1 MDLTKFK
8 REDFEN
14 LRHRRWDEDIGKFNS
29 LIIIP
34 NECVHDSGFQ
44 CMEFVALDK
53 DNNPICK
60 LGGGADV
67 IHLDGIGGYGDRE
80 SVAWPRYLIESK
92 AWSIDCLPC
101 GYLRLFSRQSLTC
114 GHDLSSFEIYAE

>member
-8 REDFEN
+8 REDFEK
-14 LRHRRWDEDIGKFNS
+14 LPHRRWDEDIGKFNS
-29 LIIIP
+29 LVIIP
-34 NECVHDSGFQ
+34 NEYVHDSGFQ

-60 LGGGADV
+60 LGGGTDV
-67 IHLDGIGGYGDRE
+67 INLYDNRE
-80 SVAWPRYLIESK
+80 SASWPRPLIEAK

-101 GYLRLFSRQSLTC
+101 GYLRLFSRKLTC
-114 GHDLSSFEIYAE
+114 GHDFSSFEVYAE